1 MMGKIKGEKLWLNEV
16 FRLMMKLIVYLTTIN
31 HSDKEW
37 DLVINE
43 AIKSYV
49 CDHLTQKQV
58 HEAVKHTGKDAF
70 PANEVLRTFD
80 SSWINGES

>member
-1 MMGKIKGEKLWLNEV
+1 MGL
-16 FRLMMKLIVYLTTIN
+16 
-31 HSDKEW
+31 S

-70 PANEVLRTFD
+70 PANEVLRTFN

>member
-1 MMGKIKGEKLWLNEV
+1 MAKRSFSINDETDRLLNY
-16 FRLMMKLIVYLTTIN
+16 YLN

-49 CDHLTQKQV
+49 CAHLTQRQV

-70 PANEVLRTFD
+70 PANEVLRTFN

>member
-1 MMGKIKGEKLWLNEV
+1 MAKRSFSINDETD
-16 FRLMMKLIVYLTTIN
+16 RLLN